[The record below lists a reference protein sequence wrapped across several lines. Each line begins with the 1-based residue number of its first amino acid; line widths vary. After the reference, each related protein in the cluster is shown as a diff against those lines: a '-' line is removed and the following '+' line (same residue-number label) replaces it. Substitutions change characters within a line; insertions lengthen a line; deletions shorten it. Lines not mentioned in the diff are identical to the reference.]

1 MDLFAPLV
9 HEFTYQAMAHDILPI
24 RDGDKVLYKTITN
37 EGGPNQEEK
46 EVELSEKDRL
56 WVENRH
62 LHMKDLLEKL
72 VEDFNKF
79 RAENPQFADRCAST
93 VQVGIFSKV
102 LLTLDLSQQRECEQ
116 LEFDKRHACGA
127 TSVPARQ
134 GSLLVASR
142 HGARMYECVS
152 ATQTS

>member
-1 MDLFAPLV
+1 MDLFSPLV
-9 HEFTYQAMAHDILPI
+9 HEFTYQAMAHDLLPI
-24 RDGDKVLYKTITN
+24 RDGDKVLYKTVMN

-72 VEDFNKF
+72 VDDFNKF
-79 RAENPQFADRCAST
+79 RAENPQFADRYAPIRID
-93 VQVGIFSKV
+93 IFRGT
-102 LLTLDLSQQRECEQ
+102 LLTLVLPQQRKCKQ
-116 LEFDKRHACGA
+116 LEFNQRHACGP

-134 GSLLVASR
+134 RSVLIASR
-142 HGARMYECVS
+142 HGSRMHECVP
-152 ATQTS
+152 ATQTG